1 MSTSWRLEVS
11 PSLGPFFLAGCLLLG
26 GADRA
31 LLFRRLTGA
40 PGTLRADRFR
50 FPGISRICDY
60 SKREGQIIVISNLS
74 TKVDGF
80 GQISENFL
88 ILALN

>member
-1 MSTSWRLEVS
+1 MS

-31 LLFRRLTGA
+31 LLFRRLAGA
-40 PGTLRADRFR
+40 PGALRADRFR
-50 FPGISRICDY
+50 FPGISRICDG
-60 SKREGQIIVISNLS
+60 EGQIIVISNLS